1 MSTRQVEVRIIA
13 TWTAAFKSSLT
24 SRQSLAASLLKDET
38 WSLARQND
46 MTRLGELIDS
56 HPEHISHAVPVYLS
70 VRPARVAIA
79 IGS

>member
-1 MSTRQVEVRIIA
+1 MSTRQVEVRIA
-13 TWTAAFKSSLT
+13 TAAFKSSLT
-24 SRQSLAASLLKDET
+24 SRQSLATSLLKDET

-56 HPEHISHAVPVYLS
+56 HPEYISHAVPVYLS